1 MRITA
6 DYLIVGSG
14 LTGATI
20 ARRLT
25 DAGRE
30 VLVLDRR
37 AHVGGNVHDFT
48 HPSGIR
54 IHTYGPH
61 YFRTG
66 SDELWEFVNRF
77 TSFYPFEA
85 VLKSLVDGQHENWPI
100 AGSYIRRTIGETWQP
115 EFQGTPGNF
124 EEASLALMPRPI
136 YEKFVKGYSEK
147 QWGVPARS
155 LSAGL
160 AKRFDVRLD
169 DEPRL
174 MRHKYQGLP
183 TDGYAAFTQNLLR
196 GIPVLTGVDFLQL
209 RETFG
214 AREKL
219 IFTGP
224 IDEFYDYEWGRLL
237 YRGQRRSHEYLP
249 GTDWAQPVCQINNPD
264 PATGPHIRTLE
275 WKHMMPREFA
285 GRIQGT
291 VLTREVTTTP
301 SDSNQYEY
309 PFPDETN
316 AQLYARYR
324 VRAEATP
331 RLLICGRLG
340 EYRYYDMDQAIARA
354 LQLAERLLTEP
365 PVQKNLF
372 RPPPVQDTGR
382 AEGSLQLNPQLR

>member
-1 MRITA
+1 MLIKA
-6 DYLIVGSG
+6 DYFIVGSG

-30 VLVLDRR
+30 VIVLERR
-37 AHVGGNVHDFT
+37 AHVGGNVHD
-48 HPSGIR
+48 HAHASGIR

-77 TSFYPFEA
+77 TAFYPFEA
-85 VLKSLVDGQHENWPI
+85 VLKSWVDGRHENWPI
-100 AGSYIRRTIGETWQP
+100 AGSYIRRAVGEQWQP
-115 EFQGTPGNF
+115 EFRGSPANF
-124 EEASLALMPRPI
+124 EEASLSLMPRLI

-174 MRHKYQGLP
+174 MRHTHQGLP
-183 TDGYAAFTQNLLR
+183 AEGYAGLMRNMLR
-196 GIPVLTGVDFLQL
+196 GIPVFIGMDYLLM
-209 RETFG
+209 RECFQ
-214 AREKL
+214 ARKRL

-224 IDEFYDYEWGRLL
+224 IDEFFGYKWGRLL
-237 YRGQRRSHEYLP
+237 YRGQQRTHEYLP
-249 GTDWAQPVCQINNPD
+249 EAHYAQPCCQVNNPD

-285 GRIQGT
+285 ARIRGT
-291 VLTREVTTTP
+291 VLTREVTVTP
-301 SDSNQYEY
+301 SDSDQYEY
-309 PFPDETN
+309 PFPNEAN
-316 AQLYARYR
+316 AKLYEHYRAR
-324 VRAEATP
+324 ADATP
-331 RLLICGRLG
+331 NLLICGRLG

-354 LQLAERLLTEP
+354 MLLADRLLSESPSQPKISPRPSAVPEP
-365 PVQKNLF
+365 IALV
-372 RPPPVQDTGR
+372 
-382 AEGSLQLNPQLR
+382 A